1 VGEAGA
7 AARAMWGLGDYHRF
21 ARATVWAL
29 GSELVRACGI
39 GPGTRVLDVAAGS
52 GNVALR
58 AAEAGA
64 SVVASDLSPAGFEA
78 GRREAAALGV
88 EVEWVEADAQ
98 ALPFPDGAFDA
109 VTSCFGAMFAPDHG
123 AVAREVARVCR
134 PGGTIGMLAFR
145 PTGLAAEFFG
155 LLAAHLPPPPPGATG
170 PPLMW
175 GDEGHVRDLFGDR
188 TEALRLERGAYE
200 EVIPG
205 GPEAYQRLFVETFGP
220 VIAARDASSDGGAA
234 LDRELL
240 ELARQADGGPP
251 GGPARYR
258 YEYLRIIGRRA

>member
-1 VGEAGA
+1 
-7 AARAMWGLGDYHRF
+7 MGDYHRF
-21 ARATVWAL
+21 ARATVWEL
-29 GSELVRACGI
+29 GPSLVRACGI
-39 GPGTRVLDVAAGS
+39 GPGARVLDVAAGS

-64 SVVASDLSPAGFEA
+64 SVVASDLSPAGFGA
-78 GRREAAALGV
+78 GRREASVLGV

-109 VTSCFGAMFAPDHG
+109 VTSCFGAMFAPDHA
-123 AVAREVARVCR
+123 AVAREATRVCR
-134 PGGTIGMLAFR
+134 PGGTIGLLAFR

-155 LLAAHLPPPPPGATG
+155 LLAPRLPPPPPHATG
-170 PPLMW
+170 PPLLW
-175 GDEGHVRDLFGDR
+175 GDEDHVRDLLGDL
-188 TEALRLERGAYE
+188 TEDLRLEREAYE

-205 GPEAYQRLFVETFGP
+205 GPEAYHRLLVETFGP
-220 VIAARDASSDGGAA
+220 VIAARQASPDGGAA

-240 ELARQADGGPP
+240 DFARRADGGPP

-258 YEYLRIIGRRA
+258 YEYLRILART